1 MNRQHFLQYAV
12 QNRRA
17 SVRHQQA
24 DITLDAAIPPDLIVN
39 LPDRPH
45 SENRSGDNHHVK
57 QDIHAAEV
65 VGRSLVN
72 QQEQNFHHQTDE
84 KIIRHEFPSGVEKSA
99 LPRLPVLLYLIH
111 NSILSEKKRRRSRR
125 SFRNFPQMKSRNAFR
140 RNTVRA
146 RSVEVCEADR
156 GYIGNGSATVMGYI
170 SLSGLQPTARR
181 MQVASDYILTQIV
194 LFFNSKRLFFIF
206 STI

>member
-24 DITLDAAIPPDLIVN
+24 DITLDAAISPDLIVN

-111 NSILSEKKRRRSRR
+111 NSILSEKKAEAKPPI
-125 SFRNFPQMKSRNAFR
+125 FPELSANEKPECIPAES
-140 RNTVRA
+140 RA
-146 RSVEVCEADR
+146 RTIR
-156 GYIGNGSATVMGYI
+156 G
-170 SLSGLQPTARR
+170 SL
-181 MQVASDYILTQIV
+181 
-194 LFFNSKRLFFIF
+194 
-206 STI
+206 